1 MFSIGLFQN
10 LSEWIID
17 KEEVEIVDLI
27 LKIKEKLVSYF
38 VKFVWY
44 YHSIWYYHSG
54 LPKLVSSCVAPSI
67 YSECIPLVS
76 CTGIICFLLSTKF
89 HHFFGCV
96 SVSLLCSHYQYLNF
110 HSHIIFISVLPLL
123 FSTVLVNP
131 AVMCHLYTCT
141 HICFVITV
149 FTYNDFH
156 SQFTSSFLY
165 FHFHISTHYCVLCLI
180 TISLVSL

>member
-1 MFSIGLFQN
+1 MLCLLSCMFSIGLFQN

-38 VKFVWY
+38 VEFV
-44 YHSIWYYHSG
+44 WYYHSG

-96 SVSLLCSHYQYLNF
+96 SVSLLCFHYQYLNF

-123 FSTVLVNP
+123 FPTLLVNP

-141 HICFVITV
+141 HIFFLWLQFLHIMT
-149 FTYNDFH
+149 FTLSLLLRFC
-156 SQFTSSFLY
+156 TSTFIFQLT
-165 FHFHISTHYCVLCLI
+165 IVCCV
-180 TISLVSL
+180 